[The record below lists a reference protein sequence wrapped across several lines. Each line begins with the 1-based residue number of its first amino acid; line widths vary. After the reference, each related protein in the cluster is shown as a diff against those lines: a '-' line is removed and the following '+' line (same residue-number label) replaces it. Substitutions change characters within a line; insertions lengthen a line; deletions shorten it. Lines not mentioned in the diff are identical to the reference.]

1 MLLITTG
8 SKVSIHYTLRVDGEV
23 VDSSEGQEPLEYEQ
37 GSGQIIPGLENALV
51 GLASGATREIV
62 VTPDLA
68 YGLVNPDAIQT
79 VPKEAF
85 ETTEGMQVGGV
96 IAGETSDG
104 RHFQARVADIGLE
117 TVTLDLNHPLAGKT
131 LHFSIE
137 VVSVA

>member
-1 MLLITTG
+1 VIAQG

-23 VDSSEGQEPLEYEQ
+23 IDSSDGQEPLEYEQ

-51 GLASGATREIV
+51 GLTAGATRDV
-62 VTPDLA
+62 VVAPEHG

-79 VPKEAF
+79 VPKSAF
-85 ETTEGMQVGGV
+85 ETTEGLQVDGV

-104 RHFQARVADIGLE
+104 RRFQARVADIGIE

-131 LHFSIE
+131 LLFSVEI
-137 VVSVA
+137 VSVS